1 MPRLQPQRPQRFFRG
16 AEFGRLMTM
25 IGMCVV
31 LVVMIK
37 RASEPGM
44 WQWLVS
50 KPPEQEKVVR
60 EDTVRSKSAKVEP
73 EKKQE
78 AKPQADTSAKAAKK
92 IPAATGPTDEDAD
105 EASGAIEDY
114 DYVSDGTTH
123 INQEDIQAYER
134 LVRWVINQPYAR
146 LLARVNQK
154 NPTYSQLRAAPRDF
168 REPGKIFEINLHL
181 RQVVKFDAKMTF
193 DTNPDVQQEPV
204 TLYEMWGTTDES
216 RGRFFHLIVFDPPA
230 GLPLGQ
236 DVREDVRFVGY
247 FFRLQA
253 YEPGNAKLNAPPLIA
268 PSFIGRIA
276 WQPAAP
282 GGVVSSTELPW
293 MILLG
298 GGVAIVVAVCLG
310 VVLLNRKK
318 RNVAYLATDLPPPP
332 PMSVEEWL
340 DRVDNGANGSA
351 QSNGHSDDLDSGETY
366 RNGHSNGSTR
376 LFSDRPDEV

>member
-1 MPRLQPQRPQRFFRG
+1 
-16 AEFGRLMTM
+16 MTM

-31 LVVMIK
+31 LVVMVQK
-37 RASEPGM
+37 ASNPGM
-44 WQWLVS
+44 WRWFVS
-50 KPPEQEKVVR
+50 APAPQEKVVR
-60 EDTVRSKSAKVEP
+60 DEDNSGQSAP
-73 EKKQE
+73 AAPDKQQQPT
-78 AKPQADTSAKAAKK
+78 AKPPADAGAKDAKK

-105 EASGAIEDY
+105 EAEAAIEEY

-123 INQEDIQAYER
+123 INLEDNPAYER
-134 LVRWVINQPYAR
+134 LVRWVINQPYGR
-146 LLARVNQK
+146 LLARVTQK
-154 NPTYSQLRAAPRDF
+154 NPTYGQFRAAPRDF

-181 RQVVKFDAKMTF
+181 RQVVKFDVKMTF
-193 DTNPDVQQEPV
+193 DNPDEQHEPV

-332 PMSVEEWL
+332 TMSVEEWL
-340 DRVDNGANGSA
+340 DRVDNGANESA